1 MHAFRLPAPSLLAHR
16 SSGAGST
23 AGWLLLVQCDARR
36 GVGEL
41 SNRSTITRDRRRVV
55 QPCHRNRRLAMMLTS
70 YAYWHTHHGYDFWL
84 RDGAV
89 ADFRGSG
96 GTNLSLFL
104 LED

>member
-1 MHAFRLPAPSLLAHR
+1 
-16 SSGAGST
+16 
-23 AGWLLLVQCDARR
+23 
-36 GVGEL
+36 
-41 SNRSTITRDRRRVV
+41 
-55 QPCHRNRRLAMMLTS
+55 MMLTS